1 QRTKLSIHV
10 HLQAFA
16 LDDLGEFRR
25 LRLHEV
31 GILLRRAPV
40 GRRAHVTDGLL
51 DIIALK
57 HRLDLLVERLDGG
70 SGRGLRQEDAEPG
83 GDVEVRKFGYALAYA
98 WDVRRRRAA
107 LGRGH
112 AERGELAILGL
123 RQRRVEVVE
132 QDLDVAGQCRL
143 QRRTCAAEWHMDH
156 LQAGELQEPGAGEV

>member
-1 QRTKLSIHV
+1 MERSEIRGPKNPRAQNSRITLRSIRATGITFSIHV

-40 GRRAHVTDGLL
+40 GRRAHVADGLF
-51 DIIALK
+51 DIIALQ

-98 WDVRRRRAA
+98 W
-107 LGRGH
+107 
-112 AERGELAILGL
+112 
-123 RQRRVEVVE
+123 
-132 QDLDVAGQCRL
+132 
-143 QRRTCAAEWHMDH
+143 
-156 LQAGELQEPGAGEV
+156 